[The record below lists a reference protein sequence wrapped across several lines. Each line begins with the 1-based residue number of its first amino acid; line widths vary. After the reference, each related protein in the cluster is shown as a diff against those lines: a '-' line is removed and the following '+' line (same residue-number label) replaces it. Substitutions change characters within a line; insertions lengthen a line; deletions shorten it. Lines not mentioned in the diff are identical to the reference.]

1 MEVYAPLKNTFS
13 IESGGAQT
21 ILSNVQTEG
30 CKSLVSVYLGLKD
43 QGNIQDD
50 PVKMRRGGGFT
61 VRVVVILLKLLPFNL
76 RGKHSTLLEKRGS
89 LAVPINGLVV

>member
-30 CKSLVSVYLGLKD
+30 RKSLVSVYLGLKD

-50 PVKMRRGGGFT
+50 PVKMRGGGLYCEG
-61 VRVVVILLKLLPFNL
+61 RCYSAK
-76 RGKHSTLLEKRGS
+76 
-89 LAVPINGLVV
+89 AAPI